1 MPLVQ
6 TKLQV
11 HTVTLAAHAWR
22 GLIIVIMVDK
32 QETQCI
38 PGTAHA
44 LEPRALHRMR
54 FYWSWISADL
64 SFHNKLKHL
73 CGGVAWP
80 HPQKSGKGKGAVRGS
95 IVDLWACNYSCRVN
109 ALRNVIT
116 LRATFARSPGR
127 VCVVRTSKSLKWDVT
142 PTGKRSA
149 CVLLY
154 RAMHLRRDVFIT
166 PNQLRRMRAQWW
178 MPKLDWVHFLQVK
191 SWTGSTQIGFGTL
204 LVWWVCFFS
213 CQIHFWK

>member
-1 MPLVQ
+1 MHTWYCPRTWTSSAPSYAVLLKLDKCWPQFPQQ
-6 TKLQV
+6 TQTPMWGRSLTTPSK
-11 HTVTLAAHAWR
+11 
-22 GLIIVIMVDK
+22 I
-32 QETQCI
+32 
-38 PGTAHA
+38 
-44 LEPRALHRMR
+44 
-54 FYWSWISADL
+54 
-64 SFHNKLKHL
+64 
-73 CGGVAWP
+73 
-80 HPQKSGKGKGAVRGS
+80 GKGAVRGS